1 MIWLAL
7 AAVVVCAALL
17 VVLFGALRA
26 GAREDE
32 QAGRDADR

>member
-1 MIWLAL
+1 MWLLL
-7 AAVVVCAALL
+7 AGLVLGAALL

-32 QAGRDADR
+32 QAGRDR

>member
-7 AAVVVCAALL
+7 AAFIVVPALL

-26 GAREDE
+26 GSREDD
-32 QAGRDADR
+32 QAGRDER